1 MTLLQKN
8 PKFVDN
14 LGIIIVARDFEKLPK
29 VQQIAHSGHTVQ
41 MVVSKSVTTQD
52 LKITIIDGSSLANGS
67 IQLIAIGNG
76 VYLPGPL

>member
-1 MTLLQKN
+1 MRDFDTFT
-8 PKFVDN
+8 KFVDN
-14 LGIIIVARDFEKLPK
+14 LGIIIAARDFEKFPK
-29 VQQIAHSGHTVQ
+29 VQQIAQSGHTVQ

>member
-29 VQQIAHSGHTVQ
+29 VQQIAQSGHTVQ

>member
-29 VQQIAHSGHTVQ
+29 VQQIAQSGHTVQ
-41 MVVSKSVTTQD
+41 MVVYKSVTTQD

>member
-8 PKFVDN
+8 PKLVDN

-29 VQQIAHSGHTVQ
+29 VQQIAQSGHTVQ